1 MNRSEEMR
9 SVSSATIVPHVTA
22 HAGIL
27 WSLRVIVTINVALF
41 VLQGLTGGEYLVGEE
56 DAMRLHGAFA
66 ISIHVATG
74 LQTLAAAW
82 LWRIYRA
89 PLWPALL
96 TAIAFAVS
104 FGQAALGSS
113 GTLNA
118 HLPLAIVL
126 LVIVVLVLAWAWAR
140 PIRGV
145 AGPQSA
151 MTPSS

>member
-1 MNRSEEMR
+1 M
-9 SVSSATIVPHVTA
+9 SSATIAPHITA
-22 HAGIL
+22 HGGIL
-27 WSLRVIVTINVALF
+27 WSLRVIVTINIVLF

-56 DAMRLHGAFA
+56 EAMTLHGAFA

-74 LQTLAAAW
+74 LQALAAAS

-96 TAIAFAVS
+96 SAIAFAVS

-113 GTLNA
+113 GTLNV
-118 HLPLAIVL
+118 HMPLAIVL

-151 MTPSS
+151 TTSPS

>member
-9 SVSSATIVPHVTA
+9 SVSSATTVPHITA

-27 WSLRVIVTINVALF
+27 WSLRAIVTINAALF
-41 VLQGLTGGEYLVGEE
+41 VLQGLTGGEYLVGEKE
-56 DAMRLHGAFA
+56 ALTLHGAFA

-96 TAIAFAVS
+96 SAIAFAVS

-118 HLPLAIVL
+118 HLPLAMVL
-126 LVIVVLVLAWAWAR
+126 LVIVMLVLAWAWAR
-140 PIRGV
+140 PIRGI
-145 AGPQSA
+145 AGPQR
-151 MTPSS
+151 TTT

>member
-1 MNRSEEMR
+1 M
-9 SVSSATIVPHVTA
+9 SSATIVPHVTA

-27 WSLRVIVTINVALF
+27 WSLRLIVTINVVLF
-41 VLQGLTGGEYLVGEE
+41 VLQGLTGGEYLAGAEQ
-56 DAMRLHGAFA
+56 AMTLHGAFA

-74 LQTLAAAW
+74 LQALAAAW

-96 TAIAFAVS
+96 SAIAFAVS

-118 HLPLAIVL
+118 HLPLATVL

-140 PIRGV
+140 PIRVV
-145 AGPQSA
+145 AGP
-151 MTPSS
+151 

>member
-1 MNRSEEMR
+1 M
-9 SVSSATIVPHVTA
+9 SSATIVPHITA

-27 WSLRVIVTINVALF
+27 WSLRVIVTINVAFF

-56 DAMRLHGAFA
+56 GALKLHGAFA

-74 LQTLAAAW
+74 LQALAAAL

-96 TAIAFAVS
+96 SAMAFAVS
-104 FGQAALGSS
+104 FGQAALGS
-113 GTLNA
+113 GDTLNA

-140 PIRGV
+140 PIHGV
-145 AGPQSA
+145 AGPQRATAPTS
-151 MTPSS
+151 

>member
-1 MNRSEEMR
+1 M
-9 SVSSATIVPHVTA
+9 SSATIVSHLTA

-41 VLQGLTGGEYLVGEE
+41 VLQGLTGGKYLVGEE
-56 DAMRLHGAFA
+56 DAMTLHGAFA

-74 LQTLAAAW
+74 LQTLVAAW

-96 TAIAFAVS
+96 SAIAFAVS
-104 FGQAALGSS
+104 FGQAALGSG

-118 HLPLAIVL
+118 HLPLAMVL

-145 AGPQSA
+145 AGKQEA
-151 MTPSS
+151 Q

>member
-1 MNRSEEMR
+1 M
-9 SVSSATIVPHVTA
+9 SSATMVPHITA

-27 WSLRVIVTINVALF
+27 WLLRTIATINVTLF
-41 VLQGLTGGEYLVGEE
+41 ALQGLTGGEYLVGEDE
-56 DAMRLHGAFA
+56 AMTLHGAFA

-96 TAIAFAVS
+96 SVIAFAVS

-118 HLPLAIVL
+118 HLPLAMVL

-145 AGPQSA
+145 AGP
-151 MTPSS
+151 

>member
-1 MNRSEEMR
+1 MP
-9 SVSSATIVPHVTA
+9 SATIAPHITA

-27 WSLRVIVTINVALF
+27 WSLRVIVTINIVLF
-41 VLQGLTGGEYLVGEE
+41 VLQGLTGGEYLVGDEE
-56 DAMRLHGAFA
+56 AMGLHGAFA

-74 LQTLAAAW
+74 IQTLAAAL

-96 TAIAFAVS
+96 SAIAFAVS
-104 FGQAALGSS
+104 FGQASLGSG

-118 HLPLAIVL
+118 HLPLAIAL
-126 LVIVVLVLAWAWAR
+126 LVVVVLVLAWAWAR

-145 AGPQSA
+145 AGPQRETTS
-151 MTPSS
+151 PG

>member
-1 MNRSEEMR
+1 
-9 SVSSATIVPHVTA
+9 VSSVTIVPHITA

-27 WSLRVIVTINVALF
+27 WTLRAIVTINVVLF
-41 VLQGLTGGEYLVGEE
+41 VLQGLTGGEYLVGEKE
-56 DAMRLHGAFA
+56 ALTLHGAFA

-74 LQTLAAAW
+74 IQTLAAAL
-82 LWRIYRA
+82 LWRISRA

-96 TAIAFAVS
+96 SAIAFTAS
-104 FGQAALGSS
+104 FGQASLGSS
-113 GTLNA
+113 GALNA

-145 AGPQSA
+145 AGPQRATTSA
-151 MTPSS
+151 G